1 MRYLVIERYRHGPG
15 PVYARVAERGRIL
28 ADGLVFLDS
37 WIDER
42 SLATCWQLMEAPD
55 LAAFEP
61 WLDAWRDLVD
71 FEIVP
76 VVSSAEAAARASDVG
91 P

>member
-28 ADGLVFLDS
+28 ADG
-37 WIDER
+37 
-42 SLATCWQLMEAPD
+42 
-55 LAAFEP
+55 
-61 WLDAWRDLVD
+61 
-71 FEIVP
+71 
-76 VVSSAEAAARASDVG
+76 AAARASDVG